1 MKKLLI
7 AVAVLFTAT
16 TTISALGTENRA
28 VTTSEDGYSANFQD
42 TTKKKKDKKKK
53 DTTEKRDT
61 TVAQYHH

>member
-16 TTISALGTENRA
+16 TTISALGTENK
-28 VTTSEDGYSANFQD
+28 VVMPSEDGYSVNFQD

-53 DTTEKRDT
+53 DTTHKRDT
-61 TVAQYHH
+61 SFAQYHH